1 LNLVTL
7 PYAVHS
13 LGPAKQKEKDQQDA
27 TNKRTL
33 LPTTTF
39 VKQQTKPFNTTNM
52 STSESKSATA
62 LFSALQN
69 HNASSLALVKIEDV
83 VEIDSKM
90 KPIDAANVL
99 YENNI
104 LGAPVWDEAAHKY
117 CGNFDM
123 RDFLSAVIA
132 ASVIKDTDEYNTA
145 MVKEMHEKIK
155 QDKKAME
162 VPCTV
167 TYLASRNP
175 VFSCGPE
182 TSLQEICKLLSAPL
196 CRRVLICTEEK
207 GARSTNM
214 VTRTAIMKFL
224 SQHVPRHD
232 LRETLDEAGLSFRK
246 EVVQVMDSVP
256 ARRAFELIDSK
267 GIYALAVVD
276 EEGTLLANT
285 SARDIKLA
293 AMDKGKAAMD
303 LDILSYLAAV
313 RQAAPAQG
321 GNERYPASHVH
332 EDSSVG
338 HVLNLLVK
346 TGYHQ
351 IFVVNEE
358 LRPIGVIS
366 QQDILRFI
374 VEKSEKAKSEKVN
387 S

>member
-1 LNLVTL
+1 
-7 PYAVHS
+7 
-13 LGPAKQKEKDQQDA
+13 
-27 TNKRTL
+27 
-33 LPTTTF
+33 
-39 VKQQTKPFNTTNM
+39 M
-52 STSESKSATA
+52 STSESATA

-69 HNASSLALVKIEDV
+69 YNASSPLALKKIEHV

-99 YENNI
+99 YENEI
-104 LGAPVWDEAAHKY
+104 LGAPVWDEETHKY
-117 CGNFDM
+117 CGFFDM

-132 ASVIKDTDEYNTA
+132 ASVIKDNTDEYNTA
-145 MVKEMHEKIK
+145 MVKEMDEKIK
-155 QDKKAME
+155 HDKAIVE
-162 VPCTV
+162 VPCTLK
-167 TYLASRNP
+167 YLASRNP
-175 VFSCGPE
+175 VFSCGPD
-182 TSLQEICKLLSAPL
+182 TSLDEICKLLSAPL

-232 LRETLDEAGLSFRK
+232 LRETLDAAGLSYRK
-246 EVVQVMDSVP
+246 EVVQVQDSVP
-256 ARRAFELIDSK
+256 ARKAFELIDSK

-293 AMDKGKAAMD
+293 AMDKGRAAMD

-332 EDSSVG
+332 QDSTVG

-346 TGYHQ
+346 TGYHRV
-351 IFVVNEE
+351 FVVNEE

-374 VEKSEKAKSEKVN
+374 VEKSKQVN

>member
-1 LNLVTL
+1 
-7 PYAVHS
+7 
-13 LGPAKQKEKDQQDA
+13 
-27 TNKRTL
+27 
-33 LPTTTF
+33 
-39 VKQQTKPFNTTNM
+39 M
-52 STSESKSATA
+52 STSEITSATA
-62 LFSALQN
+62 LASALQK
-69 HNASSLALVKIEDV
+69 HNASSLTLQKIEHV
-83 VEIDSKM
+83 IEVDSKM

-99 YENNI
+99 YENSI
-104 LGAPVWDEAAHKY
+104 LGAPVWDEETHKY
-117 CGNFDM
+117 CGFFDM

-132 ASVIKDTDEYNTA
+132 ASLIKDTDDYNTA
-145 MVKEMHEKIK
+145 MVREMDENIK
-155 QDKKAME
+155 HDKAMK
-162 VPCTV
+162 VPCTLK
-167 TYLASRNP
+167 YLASRNP
-175 VFSCGPE
+175 VFSCGPD
-182 TSLQEICKLLSAPL
+182 TSLEEICKLLSAPL
-196 CRRVLICTEEK
+196 CRRVLICAEEK

-224 SQHVPRHD
+224 SEHVPRHD
-232 LRETLDEAGLSFRK
+232 LRETLDEAGLSYRK
-246 EVVQVMDSVP
+246 EVVQVEDSVP
-256 ARRAFELIDSK
+256 ARKAFELIDSK

-293 AMDKGKAAMD
+293 AMDKGRAAMD

-332 EDSSVG
+332 EDSTVG

-346 TGYHQ
+346 TGYHRV
-351 IFVVNEE
+351 FVVNEE

-374 VEKSEKAKSEKVN
+374 VEKSEKVN